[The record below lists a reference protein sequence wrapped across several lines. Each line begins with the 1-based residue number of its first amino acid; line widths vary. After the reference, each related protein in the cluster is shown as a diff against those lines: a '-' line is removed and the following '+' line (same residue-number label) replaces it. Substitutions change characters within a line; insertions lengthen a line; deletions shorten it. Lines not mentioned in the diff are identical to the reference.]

1 MSSSATSICSGLGDD
16 PPIAKRVVDHRP
28 RHLGPASGERL
39 VQPDD
44 VDRHSDVTE
53 RAAEPNRFP
62 IRSSTEL
69 SITSKSGS
77 LPASAS
83 PRAPDPNRMTR
94 AGDCAASASARPSRS
109 MIDASGMT

>member
-39 VQPDD
+39 VEHDD

-53 RAAEPNRFP
+53 RAAEPDRFP
-62 IRSSTEL
+62 DPILDRALDHEEVGIAPRVGVT
-69 SITSKSGS
+69 TSPGS
-77 LPASAS
+77 EQ
-83 PRAPDPNRMTR
+83 D
-94 AGDCAASASARPSRS
+94 DARRRLRRFGQRPTCTLDDRP
-109 MIDASGMT
+109 SGMT